1 MTAEF
6 RTETYQTMSLP
17 MISPRRV
24 LSAFTLLWL
33 SALTVCSTSAQ
44 EPSELVANGR
54 LKSTL
59 GTELFEAPV
68 RLTVNDLPI
77 NANKEVAN
85 ISPTLYDVDGD
96 GKPELI
102 TGGVS
107 GELGIHRSEN
117 VSQDGDSTFKGDPAW
132 GPRQVF
138 EDTSGEALTFTNW

>member
-1 MTAEF
+1 M
-6 RTETYQTMSLP
+6 
-17 MISPRRV
+17 
-24 LSAFTLLWL
+24 
-33 SALTVCSTSAQ
+33 
-44 EPSELVANGR
+44 ANGP
-54 LKSTL
+54 LESTL

-107 GELGIHRSEN
+107 GELGIHRIEN

-132 GPRQVF
+132 APRQAF
-138 EDTSGEALTFTNW
+138 EDTSGETITFTNW

>member
-1 MTAEF
+1 M
-6 RTETYQTMSLP
+6 
-17 MISPRRV
+17 
-24 LSAFTLLWL
+24 
-33 SALTVCSTSAQ
+33 
-44 EPSELVANGR
+44 ANGR
-54 LKSTL
+54 LESTL

>member
-1 MTAEF
+1 M
-6 RTETYQTMSLP
+6 
-17 MISPRRV
+17 
-24 LSAFTLLWL
+24 
-33 SALTVCSTSAQ
+33 
-44 EPSELVANGR
+44 ANGR
-54 LKSTL
+54 LESTL

-107 GELGIHRSEN
+107 GELGIHRIEN

-132 GPRQVF
+132 APRQAF
-138 EDTSGEALTFTNW
+138 EDTSGETITFTNW

>member
-1 MTAEF
+1 
-6 RTETYQTMSLP
+6 
-17 MISPRRV
+17 MISHCRV
-24 LSAFTLLWL
+24 LSAFAVVCLW
-33 SALTVCSTSAQ
+33 SLTSCPVSAQ
-44 EPSELVANGR
+44 EAVELVDGP
-54 LKSTL
+54 LKPTPIAD
-59 GTELFEAPV
+59 LFEAPV
-68 RLTVNDLPI
+68 RLTVNDSPI
-77 NANKEVAN
+77 NADKKVTN
-85 ISPTLYDVDGD
+85 IAPTLYDVDGD